1 MCGLEREALFCM
13 CEERVVE
20 CMSRERERGAMGF
33 VCVREREAL
42 SILECVCVCVSGF
55 CRERIYVSSRV

>member
-1 MCGLEREALFCM
+1 M
-13 CEERVVE
+13 VE

-42 SILECVCVCVSGF
+42 SILECVSLDFVE
-55 CRERIYVSSRV
+55 REALSFLECGYLDFVEIEDFLVLM